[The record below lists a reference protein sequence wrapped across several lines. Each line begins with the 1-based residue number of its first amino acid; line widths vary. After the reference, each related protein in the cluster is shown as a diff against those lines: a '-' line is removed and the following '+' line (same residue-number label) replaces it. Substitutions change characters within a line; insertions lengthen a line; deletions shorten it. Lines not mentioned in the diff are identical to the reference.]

1 MYDFQ
6 DALERLHRG
15 CLPDSLPSVAGVT
28 VFSGNVAPG
37 QPLEN
42 LGRFGDFLGVY
53 ARLEGPAV
61 PGMTVSKPSM
71 RSSAIQLR
79 YGSDCH
85 LLPLFRLV
93 VASFVVLTCAF
104 QGTGL
109 AQPLQ
114 GPKGTAVIVG
124 TVLDEHHLPV
134 ARAQVQAFSAEDV
147 RKASNSSQP
156 LGRSTGSA
164 STDQTGTFRISGL
177 AAGTYVVAAEAIP
190 TFPYGGLVP
199 ARVYGP
205 TFHPSTLDVSQAVF
219 VNALDHQP
227 VTVQIELVPVKPV
240 RVTGTVMSASGRST
254 EGFDV
259 KLFRNFGS
267 FGSGAP
273 GAVVG
278 AQGSFE
284 IPRMLPGAYGLIIE
298 PHASQPGQEGREFV
312 DMMIDVKDRDL
323 DLSLTVRPGASLTG
337 HVVAEPS
344 GAIKT
349 PFGLRVTVIR
359 AHELFGFR
367 SQITAAVN
375 GDWSFKMTGLSGSYE
390 FFVYWDGPP
399 PRVVATRIVI
409 DGTPYPAT
417 RGIAL
422 AEGEHDVVVFV
433 APREAPK
440 PTVDTTQT
448 SSALVEQFTN
458 EKVFWKQLEIAK
470 AIAGKQDAS
479 VLPSLAD
486 WLYHQDRHI
495 RGNVA
500 FIFASFGD
508 PRGLTTIADILADRS
523 ERPEGQGS
531 HARIGNGQYRFE
543 RQVAAD
549 RYYAA
554 HLLGDLRDPRGLALL
569 VPLLDDPETQS
580 KVPWA
585 LGQIGDRRAIPP
597 LIAALDNDDP
607 SNRVLVIYALE
618 TLHAK
623 EAIPR
628 LLTLVND
635 DRKSRFG
642 ALVTVSEAAKAAIAR
657 LR

>member
-1 MYDFQ
+1 
-6 DALERLHRG
+6 
-15 CLPDSLPSVAGVT
+15 
-28 VFSGNVAPG
+28 
-37 QPLEN
+37 
-42 LGRFGDFLGVY
+42 
-53 ARLEGPAV
+53 
-61 PGMTVSKPSM
+61 M
-71 RSSAIQLR
+71 RSRAIQLR
-79 YGSDCH
+79 YGSDGH
-85 LLPLFRLV
+85 PLPLFRLV

-104 QGTGL
+104 QQSGL
-109 AQPLQ
+109 AQPIQ
-114 GPKGTAVIVG
+114 APTGTAVIVG
-124 TVLDEHHLPV
+124 TVLDERHMPV
-134 ARAQVQAFSAEDV
+134 TRAQVQAFSAEDV
-147 RKASNSSQP
+147 RKASNSWQRMV
-156 LGRSTGSA
+156 RSTGYA
-164 STDQTGTFRISGL
+164 STDGTGTFRISGL
-177 AAGTYVVAAEAIP
+177 AAGNYVVAAEAIP
-190 TFPYGGLVP
+190 IFPGGGPVP

-205 TFHPSTLDVSQAVF
+205 TFYPSTLDVRHAVF

-240 RVTGTVMSASGRST
+240 RVTGTVTSVSGRST

-259 KLFRNFGS
+259 KLFRSFGR
-267 FGSGAP
+267 FGSG
-273 GAVVG
+273 GATVVG
-278 AQGSFE
+278 AKGIFE
-284 IPRMLPGAYGLIIE
+284 IPVPPGSYRLIVE
-298 PHASQPGQEGREFV
+298 PHASRPGQEGREFV
-312 DMMIDVKDRDL
+312 ETMIDLKDHDF

-344 GAIKT
+344 GAVTT
-349 PFGLRVTVIR
+349 PIGLRVTVTR
-359 AHELFGFR
+359 ALEQFPGELP
-367 SQITAAVN
+367 IAAAVK
-375 GDWSFKMTGLSGSYE
+375 GDWSFRMTGLSGSYE
-390 FFVYWDGPP
+390 FLVSSDRPP
-399 PRVVATRIVI
+399 PLVATRVVI
-409 DGTPYPAT
+409 DGTSYPAT

-458 EKVFWKQLEIAK
+458 EKVFWKQIEIAK

-479 VLPSLAD
+479 VLPPLAD
-486 WLYHQDRHI
+486 WLDHQDRHI

-508 PRGLTTIADILADRS
+508 PRGLDTIADILADRS

-531 HARIGNGQYRFE
+531 HARTGNGQYRFE

-580 KVPWA
+580 IVPRS

-623 EAIPR
+623 EAVPR

-642 ALVTVSEAAKAAIAR
+642 AFVTVSEAAKAAIAR